1 LVGGIIVKE
10 MKVVLDKDKMPAIVV
25 DIDGTIADIDERLN
39 AAMKVAGVTKKDVES
54 KAIFGQSARVFYDTL
69 FRADLML
76 TDKPIPKAIR
86 VLNQL
91 SKVFSIFYVS
101 SRPDDTDF
109 DPNREIFNNTA
120 KWIKDSGYPDGVL
133 LLRGEGKPGGKWT
146 KAISFHI
153 IVMERMKEEGYQI
166 AMAFDDL
173 FDGKDAYDRCS
184 VEVVEIRDLEWDV
197 PKLCIVGA
205 DGIENCF
212 EFV

>member
-1 LVGGIIVKE
+1 VKDI
-10 MKVVLDKDKMPAIVV
+10 KVNLEKDKMPAIVV
-25 DIDGTIADIDERLN
+25 DIDGTIADIEDRLEV
-39 AAMKVAGVTKKDVES
+39 AMKIAGVTKKDVES
-54 KAIFGQSARVFYDTL
+54 KSVFGQQARVFYDTL

-76 TDKPIPKAIR
+76 TDKPIPKAVR
-86 VLNQL
+86 VLNDL
-91 SKVFSIFYVS
+91 SKQFSIFYVS

-120 KWIKDSGYPDGVL
+120 KWIKDNGYPDGVL

-146 KAISFHI
+146 KALSFHI

-184 VEVVEIRDLEWDV
+184 VDVIEIKDLKWDI
-197 PKLCIVGA
+197 PNICITSA
-205 DGIENCF
+205 EEIEQCF
-212 EFV
+212 KFE